1 MVFPSRLPCSPAF
14 SFLVPSAR
22 RQPRTPATT
31 TMADDDE
38 LLVHENEH
46 DPFVGQPGENGGE
59 PGKPPQASKQI
70 SLMHAWIGSQD
81 NLTPHF

>member
-1 MVFPSRLPCSPAF
+1 
-14 SFLVPSAR
+14 
-22 RQPRTPATT
+22 
-31 TMADDDE
+31 MADDDE